1 MFVGN
6 IVAHSKISIDK
17 YFNVVESI
25 DDIIPN
31 LPTLIVGWDIVK
43 IDNPDVDF
51 INRKLSDDIFW
62 TFKKTERRDMF
73 ENDLYDFI
81 HHCYNLLV
89 KNVNYKFIDL
99 IQLSESELKV
109 TFKNIKKNV
118 NVVGYIHEQML
129 YIYTE
134 NIVYGLDLNLV
145 NYLEYNLLETL
156 TKIKSYC
163 SVFLDN
169 DEILIEYKDIIDML
183 NNEVKYVPFLYSIEH
198 G

>member
-6 IVAHSKISIDK
+6 IVTQSKVNIDK
-17 YFNVVESI
+17 YFNVVETM
-25 DDIIPN
+25 DAIIHG

-43 IDNPDVDF
+43 TIEPEVDF
-51 INRKLSDDIFW
+51 ITRKLSDNIFW
-62 TFKKTERRDMF
+62 TFKKTERRDIF

-81 HHCYNLLV
+81 HHSYNLLI
-89 KNVNYKFIDL
+89 KDLDYKFIDL
-99 IQLSESELKV
+99 IQLPEQELK
-109 TFKNIKKNV
+109 TMFKEIKKSTKV
-118 NVVGYIHEQML
+118 IGYIHENML
-129 YIYTE
+129 YIYTD
-134 NIVYGLDLNLV
+134 NIVYGLDLKLV
-145 NYLEYNLLETL
+145 TYLEYNLSDILN
-156 TKIKSYC
+156 KIKSYC

>member
-6 IVAHSKISIDK
+6 IVAHSKINIDK

-25 DDIIPN
+25 DNIIPN

-109 TFKNIKKNV
+109 TFKNIKKSV

-134 NIVYGLDLNLV
+134 NTVYGLDLNLV

-156 TKIKSYC
+156 NKIKSYC

>member
-6 IVAHSKISIDK
+6 IVTQSKVNIDK
-17 YFNVVESI
+17 YFNVVETM
-25 DDIIPN
+25 DAIIHG

-43 IDNPDVDF
+43 TIEPEADF
-51 INRKLSDDIFW
+51 ITRKLSDNIFW
-62 TFKKTERRDMF
+62 TFKKTERRDIF

-81 HHCYNLLV
+81 HHSYNLLI
-89 KNVNYKFIDL
+89 KDLDYKFIDL
-99 IQLSESELKV
+99 IQLSEQELKT
-109 TFKNIKKNV
+109 TFKEIKKSV
-118 NVVGYIHEQML
+118 KVIGYIHENML
-129 YIYTE
+129 YIYTD
-134 NIVYGLDLNLV
+134 NIVYGLDLKLV
-145 NYLEYNLLETL
+145 TYLEYNLSDILN
-156 TKIKSYC
+156 KIKSYC

>member
-6 IVAHSKISIDK
+6 IVIQNKLNIDK
-17 YFNVVESI
+17 YFNVVESM
-25 DDIIPN
+25 DDIIHG

-43 IDNPDVDF
+43 TIEPDADF
-51 INRKLSDDIFW
+51 ITRKLSDNTFW
-62 TFKKTERRDMF
+62 TFKKTERRDIF

-81 HHCYNLLV
+81 HYSYNLLIT
-89 KNVNYKFIDL
+89 NVDYKFIDL
-99 IQLSESELKV
+99 IQLSELQLKN
-109 TFKNIKKNV
+109 TFKLIKKSTKS
-118 NVVGYIHEQML
+118 VGYIHENML
-129 YIYTE
+129 YIYSE
-134 NIVYGLDLNLV
+134 NVVYGLDLKLV
-145 NYLEYNLLETL
+145 NYLEYNLVEILN
-156 TKIKSYC
+156 KIKSYC

>member
-6 IVAHSKISIDK
+6 IVTQSKVNIDK
-17 YFNVVESI
+17 YFNVVETM
-25 DDIIPN
+25 DAIIHG

-43 IDNPDVDF
+43 TIEPEVDF
-51 INRKLSDDIFW
+51 ITRKLSDNIFW
-62 TFKKTERRDMF
+62 TFKKTELRDIF

-81 HHCYNLLV
+81 HHSYNLLI
-89 KNVNYKFIDL
+89 KDLDYKFIDL
-99 IQLSESELKV
+99 IQLSEQELKT
-109 TFKNIKKNV
+109 TFKEIKKSTKV
-118 NVVGYIHEQML
+118 IGYIHENML
-129 YIYTE
+129 YIYTD
-134 NIVYGLDLNLV
+134 NIVYGLDLKLV
-145 NYLEYNLLETL
+145 TYLEYNLSDILN
-156 TKIKSYC
+156 KIKSYC

>member
-6 IVAHSKISIDK
+6 IVTHSKINIDK
-17 YFNVVESI
+17 YFNLVDSM
-25 DDIIPN
+25 DNIIHG

-43 IDNPDVDF
+43 TIEPDADF
-51 INRKLSDDIFW
+51 IVRKLSDDIFW

-81 HHCYNLLV
+81 HYSYNLLINDV
-89 KNVNYKFIDL
+89 DYKFIDL
-99 IQLSESELKV
+99 IQLTETELKN
-109 TFKNIKKNV
+109 TFKKIKNNSNV
-118 NVVGYIHEQML
+118 IGYIHENML
-129 YIYTE
+129 YIYSEKT
-134 NIVYGLDLNLV
+134 VYGLDLKLV
-145 NYLEYNLLETL
+145 SYLEFNLSEIL

-183 NNEVKYVPFLYSIEH
+183 RNEVKYVPFLYSIEH

>member
-6 IVAHSKISIDK
+6 IVAHSKINIDK

>member
-6 IVAHSKISIDK
+6 IVTQSKVNIDK
-17 YFNVVESI
+17 YFNVVETM
-25 DDIIPN
+25 DAIIHG

-43 IDNPDVDF
+43 TIEPEVDF
-51 INRKLSDDIFW
+51 ITRKLSDNIFW
-62 TFKKTERRDMF
+62 TFKKTERRDIF

-81 HHCYNLLV
+81 HHSYNLLI
-89 KNVNYKFIDL
+89 KDLDYKFIDL
-99 IQLSESELKV
+99 IQLSEQELKT
-109 TFKNIKKNV
+109 TFKEIKKSTKV
-118 NVVGYIHEQML
+118 IGYIHENML
-129 YIYTE
+129 YIYTD
-134 NIVYGLDLNLV
+134 NIVYGLDLKLV
-145 NYLEYNLLETL
+145 TYLEYNLADILN
-156 TKIKSYC
+156 KIKSYC

>member
-6 IVAHSKISIDK
+6 IITQSKVNIDK
-17 YFNVVESI
+17 YFNVVETM
-25 DDIIPN
+25 DAIIHG

-43 IDNPDVDF
+43 TIEPEADF
-51 INRKLSDDIFW
+51 ITRKLSDSIFW
-62 TFKKTERRDMF
+62 TFKKTERRDIF

-81 HHCYNLLV
+81 HHSYNLLI
-89 KNVNYKFIDL
+89 KDLDYKFIDL
-99 IQLSESELKV
+99 IQLSEQELKT
-109 TFKNIKKNV
+109 TFKEIKKSTKV
-118 NVVGYIHEQML
+118 IGYIHENML
-129 YIYTE
+129 YIYTD
-134 NIVYGLDLNLV
+134 NIVYGLDLKLV
-145 NYLEYNLLETL
+145 TYLEYNLADILN
-156 TKIKSYC
+156 KIKSYC

>member
-6 IVAHSKISIDK
+6 IVTQSKVNIDK
-17 YFNVVESI
+17 YFNVVETM
-25 DDIIPN
+25 DAIIHG

-43 IDNPDVDF
+43 TIEPEVDF
-51 INRKLSDDIFW
+51 ITRKLSDNIFW
-62 TFKKTERRDMF
+62 TFKKTERRDIF

-81 HHCYNLLV
+81 HHSYNLLI
-89 KNVNYKFIDL
+89 KDLDYKFIDL
-99 IQLSESELKV
+99 IQLSEQELKT
-109 TFKNIKKNV
+109 TFKEIKKSTKV
-118 NVVGYIHEQML
+118 IGYIHENML
-129 YIYTE
+129 YIYTD
-134 NIVYGLDLNLV
+134 NIVYGLDLKLV
-145 NYLEYNLLETL
+145 TYLEYNLSDILN
-156 TKIKSYC
+156 KIKSYC

>member
-6 IVAHSKISIDK
+6 IVTQSKVNIDK
-17 YFNVVESI
+17 YFNVVETM
-25 DDIIPN
+25 DAIIHG

-43 IDNPDVDF
+43 TIEPEADF
-51 INRKLSDDIFW
+51 ITRKLSDNIFW
-62 TFKKTERRDMF
+62 TFKKTERRDIF

-81 HHCYNLLV
+81 HHSYNLLI
-89 KNVNYKFIDL
+89 KDLDYKFIDL
-99 IQLSESELKV
+99 IQLSEQELKT
-109 TFKNIKKNV
+109 TFKEIKKSTKV
-118 NVVGYIHEQML
+118 IGYIHENML
-129 YIYTE
+129 YIYTD
-134 NIVYGLDLNLV
+134 NIVYGLDLKLV
-145 NYLEYNLLETL
+145 AYLEYNLADILN
-156 TKIKSYC
+156 KIKSYC

>member
-6 IVAHSKISIDK
+6 IVAHSKINIDK

-145 NYLEYNLLETL
+145 NYLEYNILETL